1 MIINSKKD
9 FFIRGGATIFG
20 AFLLINAIRNYGLVS
35 ISTDL
40 KKNWVFLFVIVFS
53 FIPTLF
59 CYSASWLLTS
69 KHELMPKTFSVKRK
83 FFIFMN
89 ITLASIAWNNLTPFL
104 KIGGEPLKYLML
116 QKYLPKKEALES
128 TINYNIIHLFS
139 TGLSFVMALILI
151 TLFYSVSHHLLSSLL
166 LACVFICFFIFL
178 CARLFN
184 SKMILMTM
192 LFRFK
197 KMRVVNINVR
207 LSFRRLLSQFKRKP
221 LVFSLSLFFD
231 LAARFIEGLTL
242 YLGFYFI
249 NHPVSLLTSS
259 ILDVGRTFVDTL
271 FFFIPYQ
278 VGSREEGI
286 RFLMENVLVVN
297 SKGFLTAALIYRF
310 VEIFWIVV
318 GYFIWVISKSSS
330 KELIR

>member
-9 FFIRGGATIFG
+9 FLIRALSTVLG
-20 AFLLINAIRNYGLVS
+20 AFLLVNVIRNYGVGS
-35 ISTDL
+35 INSDL
-40 KKNWVFLFVIVFS
+40 KKNWFFLFVIVFS

-59 CYSASWLLTS
+59 CYSASWLLAS
-69 KHELMPKTFSVKRK
+69 RHELMPKTISVKRK
-83 FFIFMN
+83 MLIFMK

-166 LACVFICFFIFL
+166 LACVLICFFIFL
-178 CARLFN
+178 CARFFN
-184 SKMILMTM
+184 SKIILMTIF
-192 LFRFK
+192 FRFK
-197 KMRVVNINVR
+197 KLRIVNINVR
-207 LSFRRLLSQFKRKP
+207 LSFRRLLSQIKKKP
-221 LVFSLSLFFD
+221 LVFTLSLFFD

-242 YLGFYFI
+242 YFGFYFI
-249 NHPVSLLTSS
+249 NHPVSFLTSS
-259 ILDVGRTFVDTL
+259 VLDVGRTFLDTI